1 MLKMNKE
8 KNKGDMFHT
17 QKFNFEDFLSR
28 YIDEPEEMEIFDV
41 VNTLKPFQIGVGQVW
56 VAGGAV
62 RKTLLQKEIDSDY
75 DFFFSNNEALVAF
88 KQHVK
93 EEGGKLSSE
102 TLHQETYLIDIQN
115 KPRVIQLIKIGFY
128 ENVSKLLDTFDFTIT
143 QFAYDGESLYA
154 GSHSL
159 WDLSR
164 NRLALHK
171 LTYGVATMRRL
182 IKYTN
187 QGFIACAGTMQSI
200 LEEAVKNPDVIKSE
214 IKYID

>member
-1 MLKMNKE
+1 MNIGKNKE
-8 KNKGDMFHT
+8 DMFHT

-41 VNTLKPFQIGVGQVW
+41 VNALKPFQIEVGQVW

-62 RKTLLQKEIDSDY
+62 RKTLLQKEIDSDS
-75 DFFFSNNEALVAF
+75 DFFFSNKEALVAF
-88 KQHVK
+88 KQYVK

-102 TLHQETYLIDIQN
+102 TQHQETYLIDIQN

-187 QGFIACAGTMQSI
+187 QVFIACAGTMQSI
-200 LEEAVKNPDVIKSE
+200 LEEAVKNPDEIKSE

>member
-1 MLKMNKE
+1 MNKG
-8 KNKGDMFHT
+8 KNKEDMFHT

-41 VNTLKPFQIGVGQVW
+41 VNTLKPFQIQVGQVW

-102 TLHQETYLIDIQN
+102 TPHQETYLIDIQN

-128 ENVSKLLDTFDFTIT
+128 ESVSKLLDTFDFTIT
-143 QFAYDGESLYA
+143 QFAYDGENLYA

-200 LEEAVKNPDVIKSE
+200 LEAAVKNPNVIRSE